1 MPTNGLTMA
10 LQPCT
15 ECGVQISDK
24 AIACPQCGAAPDKP
38 KKTRWWLLIVLVV
51 FALLLV
57 MFYIIGSSPAVQE
70 RANAKKNIDFCWS
83 EPSFDPATARFVA
96 GACEKMEADYR
107 EKYGRSP

>member
-1 MPTNGLTMA
+1 MA

-70 RANAKKNIDFCWS
+70 RANAKENIDFCWS
-83 EPSFDPATARFVA
+83 EQKRPSFDPATARFVA